1 MKENRNKYFVQ
12 QFLQEEY
19 KHGGVGGTDAEKVL
33 LSLGYS
39 PIAFP
44 HHHSF
49 SFGAKV
55 GRLIFLLKLLL
66 TLPKNSTVVFLFPVY
81 ASAIKF
87 LLKILSKK
95 KSVKCICF
103 IMDINGLKDGDEKVL
118 EEEIEFLNR
127 FNFFIVHNESM
138 QRWLNEHVK
147 KDTVSANVEFFDF
160 PANSSGQTRK
170 PSPEIVFAGNLE
182 KSGFLKNLPLLATS
196 QPTLKFNLYGPGM
209 FSIDESF
216 TNVRHLGI
224 FPPHELPEKLV
235 GSFGLVWDG
244 DSVEQPSASLGH
256 YMQYITHHKV
266 SLYILSGL
274 PIIIAASAGAA
285 PLVLKYGIGVTVN
298 SLFDIESAIN
308 KITED
313 DYKKMR
319 ENMKP
324 IAERIS
330 SGAGLSKAL
339 ADLE

>member
-1 MKENRNKYFVQ
+1 MKGNGNKYFVQ
-12 QFLQEEY
+12 QFLQEAY
-19 KHGGVGGTDAEKVL
+19 QHGGVGGTDAEKVL

-39 PIAFP
+39 PIVFP

-49 SFGAKV
+49 SPGAKI
-55 GRLIFLLKLLL
+55 GRLVFLLKLLW
-66 TLPKNSTVVFLFPVY
+66 TLPKNSTVVFLFPIY
-81 ASAIKF
+81 ASVIR
-87 LLKILSKK
+87 LLLRMLSKK

-103 IMDINGLKDGDEKVL
+103 IMDINGLKDGDENVL
-118 EEEIEFLNR
+118 KKEIDFLRR

-138 QRWLNEHVK
+138 RAWLNEHVK
-147 KDTVSANVEFFDF
+147 EDAVSANVEFFDF
-160 PANSSGQTRK
+160 LANSAVQTRIA
-170 PSPEIVFAGNLE
+170 SPEIVFAGNLE

-196 QPTLKFNLYGPGM
+196 QPALKFNLYGPGM
-209 FSIDESF
+209 FSLDESF
-216 TNVRHLGI
+216 TNVRYLGS

-266 SLYILSGL
+266 SLYILCGL

-285 PLVLKYGIGVTVN
+285 PLVLKYGIGVTID

-308 KITED
+308 KITD
-313 DYKKMR
+313 GDYARMR

-324 IAERIS
+324 IAERIRT
-330 SGAGLSKAL
+330 GECLSNAL
-339 ADLE
+339 GNLG